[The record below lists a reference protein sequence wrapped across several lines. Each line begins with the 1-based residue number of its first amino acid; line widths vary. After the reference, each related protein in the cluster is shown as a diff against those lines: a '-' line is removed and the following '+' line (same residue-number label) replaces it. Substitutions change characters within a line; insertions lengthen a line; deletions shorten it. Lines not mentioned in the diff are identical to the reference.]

1 MSREREGLLLCLGSA
16 AAFGAMAVF
25 GKLAYRADVGVLA
38 LLTVR
43 FILAAA
49 VFWALVAAQGL
60 ALPPRRIVLTGLALG
75 LFGYSAQAG
84 GFFAA
89 LTRMDASLTALLL
102 YVYPVLVSLG
112 ALALGRERASARRWV
127 ALGAAS
133 VGVALVLAGGGTGGL
148 DGLGIALAL
157 GAAVAYTSY
166 ILVADTVTGDVEP
179 TMLAALV
186 CTGAAVT
193 FVIASVASGGPDL
206 GFEPIGWL
214 WIGGI
219 VAVSTVAA
227 ISLFF
232 AGLSRVGPSTASI
245 ASTVEPPV
253 TVALAFLVFG
263 EHLAAVQLAGGAFVL
278 TAVVI
283 LQARRTPRA
292 ETAPAALP
300 V

>member
-1 MSREREGLLLCLGSA
+1 
-16 AAFGAMAVF
+16 VF

-38 LLTVR
+38 LLTIR
-43 FILAAA
+43 FIAAAA
-49 VFWALVAAQGL
+49 VFWILVAGRGL
-60 ALPPRRIVLTGLALG
+60 ALPSRRIVLMGLALG

-112 ALALGRERASARRWV
+112 ALALGRERTSARRWV
-127 ALGAAS
+127 ALAAAS

-148 DGLGIALAL
+148 DGLGVALAL
-157 GAAVAYTSY
+157 GAAIAYSSY
-166 ILVADTVTGDVEP
+166 ILVSDTITGDVEP
-179 TMLAALV
+179 MMLAALV
-186 CTGAAVT
+186 CTGAAVP
-193 FVIASVASGGPDL
+193 FSVASLASGGPDL

-214 WIGGI
+214 WIGAI
-219 VAVSTVAA
+219 VAVSTVTA
-227 ISLFF
+227 ITLFF
-232 AGLSRVGPSTASI
+232 AGLARVGPSTASI

-263 EHLAAVQLAGGAFVL
+263 EHLAAVQLAGGALVL
-278 TAVVI
+278 AAVVI
-283 LQARRTPRA
+283 LQARRTPHA
-292 ETAPAALP
+292 EPAPAAVP